1 MNLPKTTY
9 LKYLLIATCLM
20 MLAPVSSKAGGFPV
34 RPKRLLL
41 SPSFSY
47 FYANKG
53 WDSLRHKTPF
63 ANDGQFE
70 SLGFSLYAEYGLSR
84 RLTLVALL
92 PYVKNTYEDNASKTV
107 ASGLT
112 DMEVGLRYYL
122 ANINYIYYF
131 TVQGTFI
138 QPMYTNLSLG
148 YKQQGAEVKLAFA
161 GSGKVIGKNYY
172 FTVENGVRQYFGT
185 QGPFQD
191 RYNGT
196 FGLTLDRKFRHQI
209 SASIS
214 GFYSTSTF
222 TKFSPIQATNKNFAF
237 NQASLTYG
245 YTFSKR
251 FSIFLSGGHFINGR
265 NTGDG
270 TTASASFLF
279 KPFR

>member
-1 MNLPKTTY
+1 
-9 LKYLLIATCLM
+9 M
-20 MLAPVSSKAGGFPV
+20 MLVPASSHAGGAGGFPV

-41 SPSFSY
+41 STSFSY
-47 FYANKG
+47 FYADKG
-53 WDSLRHKTPF
+53 WDSLRHKNLFP
-63 ANDGQFE
+63 DGGQFE

-84 RLTLVALL
+84 KLTLVGLL
-92 PYVKNTYEDNASKTV
+92 PFVRNTYEDSKSKTV
-107 ASGLT
+107 SSGLT

-138 QPMYTNLSLG
+138 QPLYTNLGLG
-148 YKQQGAEVKLAFA
+148 YKQQGAELKLAFA
-161 GSGKVIGKNYY
+161 GSGKVLGKNYY

-185 QGPFQD
+185 NGPIQD

-209 SASIS
+209 SASL
-214 GFYSTSTF
+214 GGVYSSSNF
-222 TKFSPIQATNKNFAF
+222 TAFSPIQTVNKNFAF
-237 NQASLTYG
+237 LQASLTYG
-245 YTFSKR
+245 YTFNRR
-251 FSIFLSGGHFINGR
+251 FSVFLSGGHFISGR

-270 TTASASFLF
+270 ATANVSLLF